1 MYLLVVT
8 TWACNLRCT
17 YCKVH
22 FENKYISEDYL
33 LKAVDLLCGSA
44 DKELKLEFFGGEPL
58 LLPFTLIKKTI
69 EYGEKKAAEVGKSI
83 KFIMTTNATLL
94 DAEKISYFREHGVLL
109 IVSIDGDRRS
119 HNKNRP
125 KIGCKDETYP
135 LVTKNLPLVFK
146 NKVDAYCYT
155 VVTPDTV
162 SRLIESFNSLVGL
175 GFRKVWIM
183 VSCGP
188 KFTESK
194 LKLLKAKLRQL
205 IPVAVAALRDKD
217 VVLLNVK
224 NWLSPMPMNTEL
236 SVNIDG
242 SIYSA
247 CLAYLVKDENVRK
260 RYVLGHIADKN
271 LSIDKLNLGRLSNE
285 RAMSIIYRE
294 NNIIHNLDNNV
305 RAGLLFAEFS
315 LAMREALAKSRLLK
329 RFNAL
334 TSDIEGR

>member
-22 FENKYISEDYL
+22 FENKYIPENYL
-33 LKAVDLLCGSA
+33 LKAVDLLCGSV
-44 DKELKLEFFGGEPL
+44 DKELKMEFFGGEPL
-58 LLPFTLIKKTI
+58 LLPFGLIKKTI
-69 EYGEKKAAEVGKSI
+69 EYGEKKAAALGKRI
-83 KFIMTTNATLL
+83 RFIMTTNATLL
-94 DAEKISYFREHGVLL
+94 DEGKIAYFREHDVLL

-125 KIGCKDETYP
+125 KKGCKDETYP
-135 LVTKNLPLVFK
+135 LVIKNLPLIFR
-146 NKVDAYCYT
+146 NKIDAYCYT
-155 VVTPDTV
+155 VVTPETV
-162 SRLIESFNSLVGL
+162 PSLIESFNSLVGL

-188 KFTESK
+188 KFTGPKLNLLRAK
-194 LKLLKAKLRQL
+194 LKELV
-205 IPVAVAALRDKD
+205 PVALDALRDKG

-260 RYVLGHIADKN
+260 RYVLGHISDDT
-271 LSIDKLNLGRLSNE
+271 LSIDRLNPGRLSNE

-294 NNIIHNLDNNV
+294 NNIAHNLGNNV
-305 RAGLLFAEFS
+305 RAGLLFTEFAAE
-315 LAMREALAKSRLLK
+315 MRAALAKRRLLK
-329 RFNAL
+329 RFNSL